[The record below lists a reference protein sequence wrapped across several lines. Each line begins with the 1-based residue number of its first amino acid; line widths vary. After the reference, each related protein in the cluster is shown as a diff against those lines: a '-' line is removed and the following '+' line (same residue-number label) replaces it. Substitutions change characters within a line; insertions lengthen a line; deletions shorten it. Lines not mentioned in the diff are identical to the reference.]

1 MNVVPTRATRHLGD
15 RMIRDATDEFGCGAD
30 AVLECLEDCMLDQV
44 PALIG
49 YILDRCAPAV
59 DVEIVVEQATPV
71 PQTVSDYAALT
82 AATLDEVAATFPVTA
97 AEILQEQRQMALD
110 GREVLQRAKPR
121 PRSLLWRLVVPRER
135 VARTDKEIK
144 AWAVEVGLADGI
156 HRGQVPMDLVHA
168 YAAAH
173 PESVSS

>member
-97 AEILQEQRQMALD
+97 AEILAPMGGRQIAEARHVTMWLLRQHGMTYPAIGAQL
-110 GREVLQRAKPR
+110 GRDHSTVMYGVAKVDE
-121 PRSLLWRLVVPRER
+121 SERLRG
-135 VARTDKEIK
+135 I
-144 AWAVEVGLADGI
+144 AVGI
-156 HRGQVPMDLVHA
+156 QQWTASEG
-168 YAAAH
+168 AA
-173 PESVSS
+173 

>member
-1 MNVVPTRATRHLGD
+1 MTGTR
-15 RMIRDATDEFGCGAD
+15 
-30 AVLECLEDCMLDQV
+30 LERLYRLRVQLD
-44 PALIG
+44 
-49 YILDRCAPAV
+49 
-59 DVEIVVEQATPV
+59 
-71 PQTVSDYAALT
+71 
-82 AATLDEVAATFPVTA
+82 

-110 GREVLQRAKPR
+110 GRDLTRRPKPQ

-156 HRGQVPMDLVHA
+156 HRGTVPMDLVHA